1 MYTFKGMPL
10 SAVSAAL
17 VVGSCGAQAAELP
30 VPCAGGTCGPN
41 TAFITSG
48 GASVVNTG
56 NTLDI
61 TQTTNSAI
69 LNWQKFNISADG
81 TVNFKQPDVSSV
93 ALNRIWQNDPSK
105 IFGSLNANGRVYLL
119 NQNGI

>member
-1 MYTFKGMPL
+1 MYTFRLSALFSGMPL
-10 SAVSAAL
+10 GAFSAAL

-30 VPCAGGTCGPN
+30 IPCAGGACGPN

-48 GASVVNTG
+48 GASAVTSG
-56 NTLDI
+56 NTLNV

-93 ALNRIWQNDPSK
+93 ALNRIWQN
-105 IFGSLNANGRVYLL
+105 
-119 NQNGI
+119 